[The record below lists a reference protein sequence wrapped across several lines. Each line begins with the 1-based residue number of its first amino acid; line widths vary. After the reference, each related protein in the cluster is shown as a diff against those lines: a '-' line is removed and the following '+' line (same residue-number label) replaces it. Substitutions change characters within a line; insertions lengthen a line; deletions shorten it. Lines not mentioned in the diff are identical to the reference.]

1 MFKKDDNKKMILEA
15 QNMYNIHVS
24 SNKIL
29 WMLFIYCYIDLGF
42 KRFIYHQLYL
52 KIECI
57 LYIYFLIKSFHS
69 KSNIS
74 KKLF

>member
-1 MFKKDDNKKMILEA
+1 MNKLKKIKCLKDDNKKMILEA

-52 KIECI
+52 KLSLEDKKGICEI
-57 LYIYFLIKSFHS
+57 FMGFL
-69 KSNIS
+69 
-74 KKLF
+74 